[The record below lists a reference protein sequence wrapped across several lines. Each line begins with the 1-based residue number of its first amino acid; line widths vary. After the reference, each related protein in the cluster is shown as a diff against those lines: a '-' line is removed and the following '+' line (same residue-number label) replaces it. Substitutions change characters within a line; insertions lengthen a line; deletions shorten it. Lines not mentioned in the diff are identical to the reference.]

1 MEEKLGQFLKAHF
14 SCDILQAT
22 NEQLYQALVWYI
34 REIVGKMEQNVSK
47 KAEKQGKKLYY
58 VSAEF
63 LMGRLLSNNLLNLGL
78 YEEVQSVLEKYG
90 RSLAE
95 LEEQE
100 AEPSLGNGGLGRL
113 ALCFLML

>member
-47 KAEKQGKKLYY
+47 KAEKQEKKA
-58 VSAEF
+58 V
-63 LMGRLLSNNLLNLGL
+63 
-78 YEEVQSVLEKYG
+78 
-90 RSLAE
+90 
-95 LEEQE
+95 
-100 AEPSLGNGGLGRL
+100 
-113 ALCFLML
+113 LCFGRIFDGKTSF